1 MENGI
6 PKKELKTVQVESID
20 RPKKSD
26 RIEIEEEEIAS
37 LADSIEEVGL
47 LQPPILRKM
56 GDRLEIVAGDRRILA
71 IKRLGLTC
79 VECFVCSLTD
89 KQTAI
94 IRGIE
99 NLERVNLSVIEEA
112 HIYRNIQD
120 KYGMRID
127 QIAKRFKR
135 SPGIVKRR
143 LDLLKMPDCLINATH
158 KKLISYGVAEALW
171 VIADESALD
180 YYLTFA
186 TEHGVTVTIAR
197 QWAQDWKSSQRRI
210 TQENEDPMEAIIP
223 PQIRPTYI
231 ACDIC
236 DQPELIQNLEIVRV
250 CKNCAKLMREAE
262 GD

>member
-6 PKKELKTVQVESID
+6 PIKELMTVQVHLID
-20 RPKKSD
+20 RPKISD
-26 RIEIEEEEIAS
+26 RIDIEEEEIAS
-37 LADSIEEVGL
+37 LADTIEEVGL
-47 LQPPILRKM
+47 LQPPILRKL
-56 GDRLEIVAGDRRILA
+56 GGRHEIVAGDRRILA
-71 IKRLGLTC
+71 IKRLGYTN
-79 VECFVCSLTD
+79 VECFVCLLTD

-112 HIYRNIQD
+112 RIYKNLRD
-120 KYGMRID
+120 KYEMRID
-127 QIAKRFKR
+127 QIAKKVKR

-171 VIADESALD
+171 VITDESALD

-186 TEHGVTVTIAR
+186 TEHGITVAIAR

-210 TQENEDPMEAIIP
+210 TQGNEDPMEAITP

-250 CKNCAKLMREAE
+250 CKDCAKLMREAG